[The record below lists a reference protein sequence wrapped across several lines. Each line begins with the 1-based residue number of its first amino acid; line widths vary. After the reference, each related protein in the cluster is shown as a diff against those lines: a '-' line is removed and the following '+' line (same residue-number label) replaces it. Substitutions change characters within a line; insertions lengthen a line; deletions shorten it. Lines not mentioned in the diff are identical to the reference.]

1 MTIVVAVT
9 ALVVA
14 YLLGA
19 IPFGLVIVRR
29 ISGQDVRSVGS
40 GRTGGTNVMRAAGF
54 GAGLLTAL
62 LDILKG
68 AGAVWLARTLT
79 GGNHWI
85 EALAGVVAVLGHNYS
100 VFLAERV
107 TDAAGRTRLRFHG
120 GAGGAPSVGGAIG
133 LWVWSVAVILPL
145 GAVVLFGI
153 GYASVATMSVGLVAT
168 LVFAVRAA
176 YFGAPWEYVLFGL
189 LTFVLQVWALR
200 PNITRLMN
208 GTERMIGWR
217 AKRREARLAANSN
230 SQSK

>member
-1 MTIVVAVT
+1 
-9 ALVVA
+9 
-14 YLLGA
+14 
-19 IPFGLVIVRR
+19 
-29 ISGQDVRSVGS
+29 
-40 GRTGGTNVMRAAGF
+40 
-54 GAGLLTAL
+54 
-62 LDILKG
+62 
-68 AGAVWLARTLT
+68 
-79 GGNHWI
+79 
-85 EALAGVVAVLGHNYS
+85 
-100 VFLAERV
+100 V